1 MIGAI
6 IGDVVGSTYEFNN
19 TKNYNFELL
28 TPRSAFT
35 DDTVMTM
42 AVAQWLMDDPGH
54 HHRTLVDLMQRFGH
68 DYPGRGYGGRF
79 AQWLHY
85 RKTEP
90 YNSLGNGSGMRV
102 SPVGYYAKTLEQ
114 ALELARVSAEVTHNH
129 PEGVKGAQAI
139 AACIFMARAG
149 YDKSDIRAF
158 VKARFGY
165 DLDRRIA
172 DVRQTY
178 HFDETCPG
186 SVPEAIICFLEGNTF
201 EEVLRLAV
209 WLGGDTDT
217 VACMACSIAAAV
229 YPVPNELACKVFGL
243 LDDRMRDIVKEFT
256 LQCFKR
262 NGEHADQWIA
272 NNVITFD
279 NLRLTLN
286 HAAKGYRQLIT
297 PHTISTLH
305 PGEIF
310 VFGSNLAGAHGGGA
324 AAVAMS
330 KFGAKWGVG
339 VGMQGQSYA
348 IPTMQGGVE
357 TIRPY
362 VDQFI
367 EFARLHPELT
377 FYVTR
382 IGCGIA
388 GFTPREIAPLF
399 SAALGMTNVALPMD
413 FIEVLNNN
421 E

>member
-6 IGDVVGSTYEFNN
+6 IGDVVGSVYEFHN
-19 TKNYNFELL
+19 TKDYDFALL
-28 TPRSAFT
+28 TPRRTFT

-42 AVAQWLMDDPGH
+42 AVAQWLIEDPGH
-54 HHRTLVDLMQRFGH
+54 HHKTLVRLMQDFGH

-85 RKTEP
+85 NMTEP
-90 YNSLGNGSGMRV
+90 YNSFGNGSGMRV
-102 SPVGYYAKTLEQ
+102 SPVGYYARTLEQ
-114 ALELARVSAEVTHNH
+114 AMELARISAEVTHNH

-149 YDKSDIRAF
+149 YDKKDIRAF

-165 DLDRRIA
+165 NLDRTIA
-172 DVRQTY
+172 EVRKSY
-178 HFDETCPG
+178 HFDETCQG
-186 SVPEAIICFLEGNTF
+186 SVPEAIICFLEGNSF

-217 VACMACSIAAAV
+217 IACMACSIAAARYAV
-229 YPVPNELACKVFGL
+229 PVELGQQVFTR
-243 LDDRMRDIVKEFT
+243 LDERMRGIVREFT
-256 LQCFKR
+256 LMCFKR

-272 NNVITFD
+272 NNIASFD
-279 NLRLTLN
+279 DTQISVNDSR
-286 HAAKGYRQLIT
+286 KQSRQLIT
-297 PHTISTLH
+297 PHTIRELK

-324 AAVAMS
+324 AAAAMS

-339 VGMQGQSYA
+339 VGLQGQSYA

-377 FYVTR
+377 FLVTR

-388 GFTPREIAPLF
+388 GFTPRQIAPLF
-399 SAALGMTNVALPMD
+399 AGALGMPNVALPID
-413 FIEVLNNN
+413 FIEVLS
-421 E
+421 